1 MSMDEAKS
9 PFWENREGGREA
21 HSILH
26 RRDVRQQDFQLT
38 KSASLVL
45 GLLFSPRARRLSS
58 IKHCTGHGDSR
69 PMLTPYRVTEMGGED
84 FDAFLLRAYDPH
96 MRSSFAFEIG
106 EQRRIFPS
114 HNSGSR
120 SPKPVN

>member
-1 MSMDEAKS
+1 M
-9 PFWENREGGREA
+9 REERRETD
-21 HSILH
+21 SVLH
-26 RRDVRQQDFQLT
+26 RREAAGFPADKGLR
-38 KSASLVL
+38 SSLL
-45 GLLFSPRARRLSS
+45 ARRLSS

-69 PMLTPYRVTEMGGED
+69 LMLTPYRVTEEMGGED

-96 MRSSFAFEIG
+96 MKSSFAYEIG